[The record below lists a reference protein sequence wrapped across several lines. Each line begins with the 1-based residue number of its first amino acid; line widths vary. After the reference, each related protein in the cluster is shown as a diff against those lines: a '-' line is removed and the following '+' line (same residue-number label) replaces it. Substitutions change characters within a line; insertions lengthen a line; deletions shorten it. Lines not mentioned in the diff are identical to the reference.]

1 MIGKTFF
8 STRWAA
14 QTAGL
19 AMATTLF
26 LPLAAQQPA
35 ATPDPAPAAAAPAQ
49 QQDAAQASATISNTP
64 AKKKPKIAKID
75 RVVASKDTRKENKKD
90 ARLNP
95 LAGKDASLPDK
106 ALYDKALE
114 QTKKGHF
121 DVARLDLQTL
131 LNTYPDSQYL
141 MRAKL
146 AIADSWFR
154 EGGTAALTQAEQEY
168 TDFITFFP
176 NVPEAA
182 EAQMRVGD
190 IYFKQMDV
198 PDRDYQKAMKAEEA
212 YRLMLK
218 QYPESTL
225 IKDATQKLREVQE
238 VLASREAELGD
249 FYATHENWPAS
260 IARYQTVADTY
271 PLYSHMDDVLI
282 AIGDG
287 YAAEAKHI
295 RDQPRMPEGPRG
307 KLLALYDGKAAEA
320 YRKVVLEHSAA
331 EHVEDAKERL
341 VAMNLPVP
349 TPTPEQ
355 AAASEA
361 LEGSRAQYT
370 FQKRMLVLLTRR
382 PDTVTTAHT
391 GDVPLDDPPPV
402 VAPDITGALVA
413 DYKAAFT
420 GIAPE
425 PAHKSIDTPAPDA
438 AAPAPTPVSNAPLT
452 LNDVAAPGQGGTSS
466 DTTTMTAA
474 PPAAEGTHGSSV
486 GVEVLTPGVTSTP
499 SAVPNGTAADPAHGI
514 APVGPANTSALPPID
529 KPAAAPDQVNEA
541 AGQSSPPTPAATPG
555 KKTPKPAVDKEDE
568 SSSKKKPK
576 KGLDKI
582 NPF

>member
-1 MIGKTFF
+1 
-8 STRWAA
+8 
-14 QTAGL
+14 
-19 AMATTLF
+19 MATTLL

-35 ATPDPAPAAAAPAQ
+35 ATPDAPATAPAATAPAQ
-49 QQDAAQASATISNTP
+49 QQNAAQASATISNTTDK
-64 AKKKPKIAKID
+64 KKKPKVAKAD

-95 LAGKDASLPDK
+95 LAGKDANLPDK
-106 ALYDKALE
+106 ALYDKALD

-154 EGGTAALTQAEQEY
+154 EGGSAALTQAEQEY

-218 QYPESTL
+218 QYGDGNPKL
-225 IKDATQKLREVQE
+225 IADATQKLREVQE
-238 VLASREAELGD
+238 VLAAREAELGE
-249 FYATHENWPAS
+249 FYSTHENWPAS
-260 IARYQTVADTY
+260 IARYETVANTY

-282 AIGDG
+282 AIGDA
-287 YAAEAKHI
+287 YAAEAKHVREQKI
-295 RDQPRMPEGPRG
+295 PEGPKG
-307 KLLALYDGKAAEA
+307 KLLAVYDGKAAEA

-341 VAMNLPVP
+341 VSMNLPVP

-382 PDTVTTAHT
+382 PDTVTTAHI
-391 GDVPLDDPPPV
+391 GDVPLDDPPAV
-402 VAPDITGALVA
+402 VAPDISKALVA
-413 DYKAAFT
+413 DYVSAFN
-420 GIAPE
+420 GPAPA
-425 PAHKSIDTPAPDA
+425 PDHKPLDTPAPDTS
-438 AAPAPTPVSNAPLT
+438 APAPATPVSNAPLS
-452 LNDVAAPGQGGTSS
+452 LNDVAAPGEGGTGS
-466 DTTTMTAA
+466 DTTPMTAA
-474 PPAAEGTHGSSV
+474 APAANGSRGSSV
-486 GVEVLTPGVTSTP
+486 GVEVLTPGITTTP
-499 SAVPNGTAADPAHGI
+499 SVAPTGTAADRPHGI
-514 APVGPANTSALPPID
+514 APVGPENTSAVPPID
-529 KPAAAPDQVNEA
+529 APAPAPDQVNEA
-541 AGQSSPPTPAATPG
+541 AGQQQPPTPAKVG
-555 KKTPKPAVDKEDE
+555 NKKTPKPALDKDDE

>member
-1 MIGKTFF
+1 M
-8 STRWAA
+8 
-14 QTAGL
+14 
-19 AMATTLF
+19 
-26 LPLAAQQPA
+26 AAQQPA
-35 ATPDPAPAAAAPAQ
+35 ATPDAPATTPTATAPAQ
-49 QQDAAQASATISNTP
+49 QGAQASATISNTSDKK
-64 AKKKPKIAKID
+64 KKKPKVAKTD
-75 RVVASKDTRKENKKD
+75 RVIASKDTRRENKKD
-90 ARLNP
+90 AKLNP
-95 LAGKDASLPDK
+95 LVGKDANLPDK
-106 ALYDKALE
+106 ALYDKALI
-114 QTKKGHF
+114 QTNKGHF

-154 EGGTAALTQAEQEY
+154 EGGSAALTQAEQEY

-198 PDRDYQKAMKAEEA
+198 PDRDYQKALKAQDA

-218 QYPESTL
+218 QYSDGNPKLVAE
-225 IKDATQKLREVQE
+225 ATQKLREVQE
-238 VLASREAELGD
+238 VLAAREAELGE

-282 AIGDG
+282 AIGDA
-287 YAAEAKHI
+287 YAAEAKAV
-295 RDQPRMPEGPRG
+295 RDQQNMPEGPKG
-307 KLLALYDGKAAEA
+307 KLLASYDGKAADA

-341 VAMNLPVP
+341 VSMNLPVP

-370 FQKRMLVLLTRR
+370 FQKRMLVLLTHR
-382 PDTVTTAHT
+382 PDTVTTART
-391 GDVPLDDPPPV
+391 GDVPLEDPPPV
-402 VAPDITGALVA
+402 VAPQISKALVA
-413 DYKAAFT
+413 DYMAAFNV
-420 GIAPE
+420 
-425 PAHKSIDTPAPDA
+425 
-438 AAPAPTPVSNAPLT
+438 AAPAPDHKPIDATASDATAPAPAVPVSNAPLA
-452 LNDVAAPGQGGTSS
+452 LSDVAGPGEGGTGA
-466 DTTTMTAA
+466 DTTPMTAA
-474 PPAAEGTHGSSV
+474 APAGAGRHGSSV

-499 SAVPNGTAADPAHGI
+499 SAVPTGTAADRPHGI
-514 APVGPANTSALPPID
+514 AAVGPENTSAVPAID
-529 KPAAAPDQVNEA
+529 KPAPAPDQLNEA
-541 AGQSSPPTPAATPG
+541 VGQAQPPTPAKVG
-555 KKTPKPAVDKEDE
+555 NKKTPKPALDKDDE